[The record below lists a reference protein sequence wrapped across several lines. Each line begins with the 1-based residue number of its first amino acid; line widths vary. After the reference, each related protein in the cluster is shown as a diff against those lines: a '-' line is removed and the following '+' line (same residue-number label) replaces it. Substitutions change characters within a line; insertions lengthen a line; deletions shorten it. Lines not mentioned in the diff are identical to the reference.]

1 MPIYKVKAPDG
12 SVMRFEGPENAT
24 QEQVVA
30 AAKAQFESMQ
40 TAAAAKSMEEQVMA
54 ATDLPQYGARPD
66 GTQKGQGFLGAISL
80 PTGGVATEYTTQSDA
95 VTVNGQRI
103 DFPTLVPTLTQQEVE
118 LMRSDIIPNQ
128 KPIPESIM
136 QKAIQH
142 ANSRLASGLPVFA
155 DQAAPAPQREFIG
168 QSIPQAI
175 TAPIELAAT
184 GVTGATTGML
194 GYAAGAGAGLIE
206 SIRNGTYGTRVGG
219 QQMAQRAMQGLERYT
234 YAPRTQMAQ
243 EALQAVGELAEEAK
257 LAPVPVTAVPQTL
270 AVPAARAAQAAG
282 TQAAEAV
289 MRAPGTISSAI
300 SRQEAPAMPGSA
312 GAAATEAATRRAAT
326 AEMMPVPFA
335 GPSGLTVG
343 QATRSFADLQF
354 EKEAAKIPDLGE
366 PLRERLRN
374 QNLTLLQN
382 FDALIDLQQ
391 PLNMTKPEIGAAV
404 TEAVVNKANVA
415 KKRISDA
422 YRKAEEEGELLE
434 ELEMSPFAQH
444 LTETETAEGVAPI
457 IASARKEAVRLGAI
471 EQAPDGTL
479 VPKPVSL
486 STAETLR
493 KFVNKY
499 ANQNDPTS
507 VYASRELIKA
517 IDNSTEGYG
526 GEIYKKA
533 RKLRK
538 QYGDEFER
546 TALTQKLLG
555 TKGKTTER
563 QIAVENVFDKV
574 VRLSSVEEMNKLR
587 GTLLTAGPEG
597 KQAWTDLKAQGI
609 AFIRDA
615 AMTRATDESG
625 QRVFSA
631 PAMQKAVESFDKSGK
646 LEALYGKRQAQV
658 FRDLADIAQDIYTA
672 PPGAINTSSTASA
685 LMTAVDTLATFGIS
699 GLPVPAKAAITEAVK
714 YARDRKVKQRIE
726 RALQGPRVEQ
736 K

>member
-1 MPIYKVKAPDG
+1 MAVYKVKAPDG
-12 SVMRFEGPENAT
+12 SVLSLNGPENAT
-24 QEQVVA
+24 QEQIA
-30 AAKAQFESMQ
+30 RAAKAAFAQKQSAAP
-40 TAAAAKSMEEQVMA
+40 AAAPVSVEAMQEQAMA
-54 ATDLPQYGARPD
+54 ATDLPAAP
-66 GTQKGQGFLGAISL
+66 
-80 PTGGVATEYTTQSDA
+80 A
-95 VTVNGQRI
+95 V
-103 DFPTLVPTLTQQEVE
+103 
-118 LMRSDIIPNQ
+118 
-128 KPIPESIM
+128 
-136 QKAIQH
+136 
-142 ANSRLASGLPVFA
+142 
-155 DQAAPAPQREFIG
+155 APAPQREFIG

-243 EALQAVGELAEEAK
+243 EALQAVGEVAEEAK
-257 LAPVPVTAVPQTL
+257 LAPVPVTAVPQAL
-270 AVPAARAAQAAG
+270 AAPAARAAQAAG

-289 MRAPGTISSAI
+289 MRAPETISRAI

-587 GTLLTAGPEG
+587 GTLLTAGPDG

-631 PAMQKAVESFDKSGK
+631 PAMQKAIESLDKSGK

-736 K
+736 Q

>member
-1 MPIYKVKAPDG
+1 MADLRSILTDPNYTGANAATKRAIFERYSAQDPNYVNANEATKQAIQAKYGVLTVGTAPAAAPM
-12 SVMRFEGPENAT
+12 SVEAM
-24 QEQVVA
+24 QEQA
-30 AAKAQFESMQ
+30 
-40 TAAAAKSMEEQVMA
+40 MA
-54 ATDLPQYGARPD
+54 ATDMPAAP
-66 GTQKGQGFLGAISL
+66 A
-80 PTGGVATEYTTQSDA
+80 
-95 VTVNGQRI
+95 
-103 DFPTLVPTLTQQEVE
+103 
-118 LMRSDIIPNQ
+118 
-128 KPIPESIM
+128 
-136 QKAIQH
+136 
-142 ANSRLASGLPVFA
+142 
-155 DQAAPAPQREFIG
+155 AAPAPQREFIG

-631 PAMQKAVESFDKSGK
+631 PAMQKAIESFDKSGK

>member
-1 MPIYKVKAPDG
+1 MA
-12 SVMRFEGPENAT
+12 GPWEKYAAQPLPLPAEASPAQAAGPWSKYTPQIEAALEQAAT
-24 QEQVVA
+24 A
-30 AAKAQFESMQ
+30 DLP
-40 TAAAAKSMEEQVMA
+40 TAASFAEDAMVAQQRPRRPPEQGM
-54 ATDLPQYGARPD
+54 
-66 GTQKGQGFLGAISL
+66 
-80 PTGGVATEYTTQSDA
+80 
-95 VTVNGQRI
+95 GQRMLEQI
-103 DFPTLVPTLTQQEVE
+103 LLPA
-118 LMRSDIIPNQ
+118 DIGV
-128 KPIPESIM
+128 S
-136 QKAIQH
+136 AL
-142 ANSRLASGLPVFA
+142 S
-155 DQAAPAPQREFIG
+155 
-168 QSIPQAI
+168 SIPGLAVYGGQAF
-175 TAPIELAAT
+175 
-184 GVTGATTGML
+184 
-194 GYAAGAGAGLIE
+194 AGLID
-206 SIRNGTYGTRVGG
+206 SIRRGTYGSSVGA
-219 QQMAQRAMQGLERYT
+219 QQMSQRAMEGLQET
-234 YAPRTQMAQ
+234 IIQPRTQMGQ
-243 EALQAVGELAEEAK
+243 QLMQAAADVSEELK
-257 LAPVPVTAVPQTL
+257 LAPVPVGAGLQALTGPAAAQAVRA
-270 AVPAARAAQAAG
+270 AVPAARAVQAAG

-289 MRAPGTISSAI
+289 IRAPETIARAI
-300 SRQEAPAMPGSA
+300 SREEAPAMPGSA

-335 GPSGLTVG
+335 GESGLTVG

-415 KKRISDA
+415 KKRISAA
-422 YRKAEEEGELLE
+422 YKKAEDAGELLE
-434 ELEMSPFAQH
+434 PVEMAPLASS
-444 LTETETAEGVAPI
+444 LTELNESAMLVPLITAVRNNAIKTGAVSEDPSGNLVPGNITLKQSEILRQFVNKNTNWQDRREALFSKQLIQSIDDSTEGAGGELYK
-457 IASARKEAVRLGAI
+457 SARKMRR
-471 EQAPDGTL
+471 QF
-479 VPKPVSL
+479 
-486 STAETLR
+486 AE
-493 KFVNKY
+493 
-499 ANQNDPTS
+499 
-507 VYASRELIKA
+507 
-517 IDNSTEGYG
+517 
-526 GEIYKKA
+526 
-533 RKLRK
+533 
-538 QYGDEFER
+538 EFEN
-546 TALTQKLLG
+546 TSLTQQLLG

-563 QIAVENVFDKV
+563 KIAIENVFDKV

-587 GTLLTAGPEG
+587 GTLLTAGSEG

-685 LMTAVDTLATFGIS
+685 LMTAIDTLATFGIS

>member
-1 MPIYKVKAPDG
+1 MADLRSILTDPNYTDANAATKQAIFERYSAQDPNYVNANEATKQAIKAKYGVLEVASAPAAAPV
-12 SVMRFEGPENAT
+12 SVEAM
-24 QEQVVA
+24 QEQA
-30 AAKAQFESMQ
+30 
-40 TAAAAKSMEEQVMA
+40 MA
-54 ATDLPQYGARPD
+54 ATDLPAAP
-66 GTQKGQGFLGAISL
+66 
-80 PTGGVATEYTTQSDA
+80 A
-95 VTVNGQRI
+95 V
-103 DFPTLVPTLTQQEVE
+103 
-118 LMRSDIIPNQ
+118 
-128 KPIPESIM
+128 
-136 QKAIQH
+136 
-142 ANSRLASGLPVFA
+142 
-155 DQAAPAPQREFIG
+155 APAPQREFIG
-168 QSIPQAI
+168 QSIPEFI

-184 GVTGATTGML
+184 GVTGATSGML
-194 GYAAGAGAGLIE
+194 GLVAGTTAGLIE

-219 QQMAQRAMQGLERYT
+219 NLMAQRAMQGLERYT

-243 EALQAVGELAEEAK
+243 EALQAVGELAAEAK
-257 LAPVPVTAVPQTL
+257 LAPVPVTAVPQAL
-270 AVPAARAAQAAG
+270 AAPAARAAQAAG

-289 MRAPGTISSAI
+289 MRAPETISRAI

-343 QATRSFADLQF
+343 QATRSFSDLQF

-415 KKRISDA
+415 KKRISAA
-422 YRKAEEEGELLE
+422 YKKAEDAGELLE
-434 ELEMSPFAQH
+434 PVEMAPLASS
-444 LTETETAEGVAPI
+444 LTELNESAMLVPLITAVRNNAIKTGAVSEDPSGNLVPGNITLKQSEILRQFVNKNTNWQDRREALFSKQLIQSIDDSTEGAGGELYK
-457 IASARKEAVRLGAI
+457 SARKMRR
-471 EQAPDGTL
+471 QF
-479 VPKPVSL
+479 
-486 STAETLR
+486 AE
-493 KFVNKY
+493 
-499 ANQNDPTS
+499 
-507 VYASRELIKA
+507 
-517 IDNSTEGYG
+517 
-526 GEIYKKA
+526 
-533 RKLRK
+533 
-538 QYGDEFER
+538 EFEN
-546 TALTQKLLG
+546 TSLTQQLLG

-563 QIAVENVFDKV
+563 KIAIENVFDKV

-587 GTLLTAGPEG
+587 GTLLTAGPDG

-736 K
+736 Q